1 MENEYNIL
9 IKDNEDDTY
18 IYGFLKVKGNY
29 NLQEIQ
35 NFADDLRDEVGYEDY
50 FVDILVEKLNE
61 HFKDLSFE
69 YLGITDE
76 IEI

>member
-1 MENEYNIL
+1 MENEYTIL